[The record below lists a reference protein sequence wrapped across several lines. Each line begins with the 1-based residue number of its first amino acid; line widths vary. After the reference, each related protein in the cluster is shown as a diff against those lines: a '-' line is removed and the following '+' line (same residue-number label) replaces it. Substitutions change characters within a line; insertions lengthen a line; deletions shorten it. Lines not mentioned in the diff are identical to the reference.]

1 MLFPN
6 KPEQGLPGPTREA
19 LLWLILR
26 ILYRNRARKHL
37 RFIQGMKSP
46 LVWRGMGRE
55 REASVGDVSV
65 QTEPEE
71 TISRHFRIWRAAKE
85 YKKKSRSSA
94 RDNEQKD

>member
-1 MLFPN
+1 
-6 KPEQGLPGPTREA
+6 
-19 LLWLILR
+19 
-26 ILYRNRARKHL
+26 
-37 RFIQGMKSP
+37 
-46 LVWRGMGRE
+46 MGRE